1 MSAQLDLT
9 VSPASRTANH
19 CSKNFPEFAGK
30 QQKVSRFFN
39 AARPDVALK
48 EPETK
53 KAKVTAVKKQAK
65 MSSFF
70 KTAEKPVVLKPTSRD
85 TKDDSF
91 CAVEA
96 IEKVERRATA
106 AGAWKALFK
115 GPAAPPECKGHGE
128 PAVLRTVKKKGPNMN
143 RQFWCCA
150 RGEGKAGDPE
160 ARCDFFKWVV
170 SGK

>member
-9 VSPASRTANH
+9 VSPATRTANY
-19 CSKNFPEFAGK
+19 CSKNFPEFAGS

-39 AARPDVALK
+39 AARPDSTLK

-53 KAKVTAVKKQAK
+53 KAKVTTVKKQAK

-70 KTAEKPVVLKPTSRD
+70 KAAEKPTSRD
-85 TKDDSF
+85 EADTKHDRF

-96 IEKVERRATA
+96 TEKVERRATA